1 MVCAPFLLFALFVIV
16 CFLNMTGAIR
26 PDHHGGA
33 FDMPM
38 LSKLADPGAI
48 FDPESN
54 INILGGIL

>member
-1 MVCAPFLLFALFVIV
+1 LLFALFVIV